1 MPRLTLDRELRLIQ
15 DETLILGS
23 MVEQAILN
31 AIDALRRRDMV
42 AAQDVIDNDSR
53 INEKRF
59 AIENRILILFATQS
73 PLAHD
78 MRVLVATLE
87 VTTEI
92 ERIGDYAKGI
102 GKIALKL
109 ANDETPIPMR
119 EIQTMADLAVSML
132 HRGLGAF
139 VAEDLISAHALPA
152 EDDKVDELYNL
163 IYSRIIQTMVN
174 NPSGIEHSNQILWV
188 VHNLERTADR
198 VTNICERIV
207 YMATGELME
216 LESSDDGSQD

>member
-1 MPRLTLDRELRLIQ
+1 MEGCMPRLTLDRELRLIQ

-92 ERIGDYAKGI
+92 ERIGDYAK
-102 GKIALKL
+102 
-109 ANDETPIPMR
+109 
-119 EIQTMADLAVSML
+119 
-132 HRGLGAF
+132 
-139 VAEDLISAHALPA
+139 
-152 EDDKVDELYNL
+152 
-163 IYSRIIQTMVN
+163 
-174 NPSGIEHSNQILWV
+174 
-188 VHNLERTADR
+188 
-198 VTNICERIV
+198 
-207 YMATGELME
+207 
-216 LESSDDGSQD
+216 